1 MARKASG
8 RSTWPPHV
16 VLTIIEAL
24 YPTVLRM
31 AAEVPRHRQDRPPRL
46 PATGAPRDRP
56 ADALRPLRTR
66 RLERHQSSAPTRR
79 CSTSSPPRTRRA
91 AELVALSVATVF
103 ERVELRSFID
113 SLRYSLPGVRIVVGG
128 PAFSRD
134 RNWPAEDLLDP
145 AELGLPGSANGWV
158 TRVLSLRIAWRF
170 LRSSPGQSALIAC
183 GIAVGIATQIFV
195 GSIII
200 SLQDNLLETTIGSS
214 PQVTI
219 QAIKESDPVRFTPK
233 MKDLI
238 YNDPR
243 VKPGS
248 VAPVRSVP
256 ALFSN
261 GTDSSTLGLIGG
273 NLKELDGIYKLS
285 DKTIEGKASLGNG
298 EIMIGKEFA
307 EKYNISPGDSVALS
321 LQGGQSGTFTV
332 TGIFDL
338 GSSQFNAR
346 QAFVSGKVPQTV
358 LGWANDEF
366 QAIDVQLN
374 EPYDSKAVASAWSS
388 QLPGVSVVE
397 WQGQNA
403 SLLAGL
409 TAQSASSYMIQ
420 GFVLIAVALGI
431 ASTLAIAAVQKT
443 RQIGILK
450 AMGLADRPA
459 GRIFLWQ
466 AAILG
471 VAGSTL
477 GVVLLLRDPRAV
489 PPLARAV
496 LDHDGP
502 DVRGASRAMIGI
514 GVAMLSSIVPIRRTS
529 KLDPIEVIQNG

>member
-1 MARKASG
+1 M
-8 RSTWPPHV
+8 
-16 VLTIIEAL
+16 
-24 YPTVLRM
+24 
-31 AAEVPRHRQDRPPRL
+31 
-46 PATGAPRDRP
+46 
-56 ADALRPLRTR
+56 
-66 RLERHQSSAPTRR
+66 
-79 CSTSSPPRTRRA
+79 
-91 AELVALSVATVF
+91 
-103 ERVELRSFID
+103 
-113 SLRYSLPGVRIVVGG
+113 
-128 PAFSRD
+128 
-134 RNWPAEDLLDP
+134 
-145 AELGLPGSANGWV
+145 
-158 TRVLSLRIAWRF
+158 
-170 LRSSPGQSALIAC
+170 
-183 GIAVGIATQIFV
+183 GIATQIFV

-200 SLQDNLLETTIGSS
+200 SLQANLLNTTIGSS

-233 MKDLI
+233 MKDLV

-273 NLKELDGIYKLS
+273 ELKDLDGIYKIS

-298 EIMIGKEFA
+298 EIMVGKEFSQ
-307 EKYNISPGDSVALS
+307 KFNIHAGDSVALA

-332 TGIFDL
+332 TGVFDL

-346 QAFVSGKVPQTV
+346 QAFVSGKVPQSV
-358 LGWANDEF
+358 LGWANDQY
-366 QAIDVQLN
+366 QAIDVQLIK
-374 EPYDSKAVASAWSS
+374 PYDSKAVAASWSS

-397 WQGQNA
+397 WQSQNA

-420 GFVLIAVALGI
+420 GFVLVAVALGI

-450 AMGLADRPA
+450 AMGLADRPS
-459 GRIFLWQ
+459 GRIFLYQ

-477 GVVLLLRDPRAV
+477 GVIFSFAILALFSLSPAPFSISMDPKFVAV
-489 PPLARAV
+489 SAC
-496 LDHDGP
+496 
-502 DVRGASRAMIGI
+502 IGVV
-514 GVAMLSSIVPIRRTS
+514 VAMLSSIVPIRRTS

>member
-1 MARKASG
+1 M
-8 RSTWPPHV
+8 
-16 VLTIIEAL
+16 
-24 YPTVLRM
+24 
-31 AAEVPRHRQDRPPRL
+31 
-46 PATGAPRDRP
+46 
-56 ADALRPLRTR
+56 
-66 RLERHQSSAPTRR
+66 
-79 CSTSSPPRTRRA
+79 
-91 AELVALSVATVF
+91 
-103 ERVELRSFID
+103 
-113 SLRYSLPGVRIVVGG
+113 
-128 PAFSRD
+128 
-134 RNWPAEDLLDP
+134 
-145 AELGLPGSANGWV
+145 
-158 TRVLSLRIAWRF
+158 LSLRIAWRF
-170 LRSSPGQSALIAC
+170 LRSSPGQSTLIAC

-200 SLQDNLLETTIGSS
+200 SLQANLLNTTIGSS

-233 MKDLI
+233 MRELV

-261 GTDSSTLGLIGG
+261 GSDSSTLGLIGG
-273 NLKELDGIYKLS
+273 DLKDLDGIYKIS
-285 DKTIEGKASLGNG
+285 DKTIDGKASLGNG
-298 EIMIGKEFA
+298 EIMLGKEFA
-307 EKYNISPGDSVALS
+307 EKYNIKPGDSVALA

-338 GSSQFNAR
+338 GSSQFNGR
-346 QAFVSGKVPQTV
+346 QAFVSGKVPQSV
-358 LGWANDEF
+358 LGWANDQY

-374 EPYDSKAVASAWSS
+374 QPYDSKDVAASWSS
-388 QLPGVSVVE
+388 QLPGVSVTE

-420 GFVLIAVALGI
+420 GFVLVAVALGI

-450 AMGLADRPA
+450 AMGLADRPS
-459 GRIFLWQ
+459 GRIFLYQ

-477 GVVLLLRDPRAV
+477 GVLFSFGILALFRLSPAPFTIEMEPKFVAV
-489 PPLARAV
+489 
-496 LDHDGP
+496 
-502 DVRGASRAMIGI
+502 SMCIGI
-514 GVAMLSSIVPIRRTS
+514 GVALLSSIVPIRRTS

>member
-1 MARKASG
+1 
-8 RSTWPPHV
+8 
-16 VLTIIEAL
+16 
-24 YPTVLRM
+24 
-31 AAEVPRHRQDRPPRL
+31 
-46 PATGAPRDRP
+46 
-56 ADALRPLRTR
+56 
-66 RLERHQSSAPTRR
+66 
-79 CSTSSPPRTRRA
+79 
-91 AELVALSVATVF
+91 
-103 ERVELRSFID
+103 
-113 SLRYSLPGVRIVVGG
+113 
-128 PAFSRD
+128 
-134 RNWPAEDLLDP
+134 
-145 AELGLPGSANGWV
+145 V
-158 TRVLSLRIAWRF
+158 TNVLSLKIAWRF
-170 LRSSPGQSALIAC
+170 LRSSPGQSTLIAC

-200 SLQDNLLETTIGSS
+200 SLQANLLDTTIGSS

-233 MKDLI
+233 MQALVN
-238 YNDPR
+238 NDPR

-261 GTDSSTLGLIGG
+261 GTDSATLGLIGG
-273 NLKELDGIYKLS
+273 NLKELDGIYGITE
-285 DKTIEGKASLGNG
+285 KTIEGKAAIGNG
-298 EIMIGKEFA
+298 QIMLGKEFA
-307 EKYNISPGDSVALS
+307 EKYNIKPGDSIALS
-321 LQGGQSGTFTV
+321 LQGGQSGSFTV

-338 GSSQFNAR
+338 GSGQFNGR
-346 QAFVSGKVPQTV
+346 QAFVSGRVPQSV
-358 LGWANDEF
+358 LGWANDEY

-374 EPYDSKAVASAWSS
+374 EPFDSKAVMSSWSS

-420 GFVLIAVALGI
+420 GFVLVAVALGI

-450 AMGLADRPA
+450 AMGLADRPS
-459 GRIFLWQ
+459 GRIFLYQ
-466 AAILG
+466 AAMLG
-471 VAGSTL
+471 VAGSAL
-477 GVVLLLRDPRAV
+477 GVLFSFAILALFRLSPAPFEIAMDPAFV
-489 PPLARAV
+489 AISAC
-496 LDHDGP
+496 
-502 DVRGASRAMIGI
+502 IGI

>member
-1 MARKASG
+1 
-8 RSTWPPHV
+8 
-16 VLTIIEAL
+16 
-24 YPTVLRM
+24 
-31 AAEVPRHRQDRPPRL
+31 
-46 PATGAPRDRP
+46 
-56 ADALRPLRTR
+56 
-66 RLERHQSSAPTRR
+66 
-79 CSTSSPPRTRRA
+79 
-91 AELVALSVATVF
+91 
-103 ERVELRSFID
+103 
-113 SLRYSLPGVRIVVGG
+113 
-128 PAFSRD
+128 
-134 RNWPAEDLLDP
+134 
-145 AELGLPGSANGWV
+145 V

-200 SLQDNLLETTIGSS
+200 SLQANLLNTTIGSS

-233 MKDLI
+233 MKDLV

-273 NLKELDGIYKLS
+273 ELKDLDGIYKIS

-298 EIMIGKEFA
+298 EIMVGKEFSQ
-307 EKYNISPGDSVALS
+307 KFNIHAGDSVALA

-332 TGIFDL
+332 TGVFDL

-346 QAFVSGKVPQTV
+346 QAFVSGKVPQSV
-358 LGWANDEF
+358 LGWANDQY
-366 QAIDVQLN
+366 QAIDVQLIK
-374 EPYDSKAVASAWSS
+374 PYDSKAVAASWSS

-397 WQGQNA
+397 WQSQNA

-420 GFVLIAVALGI
+420 GFVLVAVALGI

-450 AMGLADRPA
+450 AMGLADRPS
-459 GRIFLWQ
+459 GRIFLYQ

-477 GVVLLLRDPRAV
+477 GVIFSFAILALFSLSPAPFSISMDPKFVAV
-489 PPLARAV
+489 SAC
-496 LDHDGP
+496 
-502 DVRGASRAMIGI
+502 IGVV
-514 GVAMLSSIVPIRRTS
+514 VAMLSSIVPIRRTS